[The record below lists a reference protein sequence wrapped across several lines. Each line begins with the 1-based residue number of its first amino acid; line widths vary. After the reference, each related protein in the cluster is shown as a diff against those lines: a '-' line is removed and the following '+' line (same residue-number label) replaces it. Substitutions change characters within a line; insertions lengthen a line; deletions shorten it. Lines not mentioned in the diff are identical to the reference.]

1 MDLKINYMLKK
12 IGNLLFN
19 ISGLITLFY
28 STYNYY
34 VNNNDISNLILFYL
48 IYWLLNLIDSKI
60 FQY

>member
-48 IYWLLNLIDSKI
+48 IYWLLNLIDSKNGN
-60 FQY
+60 

>member
-1 MDLKINYMLKK
+1 MLKK

-48 IYWLLNLIDSKI
+48 IYWLLNLIDSKNGN
-60 FQY
+60 